1 MEKRPRKRIAGE
13 RWSVTSGDMSR
24 IAKIPVVIPEGVD
37 VQITDLGC
45 CIKVK
50 GPLGEMKRVFAPVVK
65 IVSKDGK
72 LTFEKTENS
81 NFGRMMLGTVS
92 SIVRS
97 MVKGVKEG
105 FEKKL
110 NILGVGY
117 GFSVKGQELTIVAG
131 YSSDV
136 IFHLPK
142 EVTAVAVK
150 TALTLT
156 SFNKEIL
163 GKTAAEIRAVRPPEP
178 YKGKGIRYDGEI
190 VRKKAGKSAAG
201 AGGAK

>member
-1 MEKRPRKRIAGE
+1 
-13 RWSVTSGDMSR
+13 MSR
-24 IAKIPVVIPEGVD
+24 IAKVPVVIPEGVD
-37 VQITDLGC
+37 VQLMDGGC
-45 CIKVK
+45 SIKVK
-50 GPLGEMKRVFAPVVK
+50 GPLGEMTKKFAQVVK
-65 IVSKDGK
+65 IVSSDGK

-81 NFGRMMLGTVS
+81 NFGAMMLGTVS

-117 GFSVKGQELTIVAG
+117 GFSVKGQELTIVCG
-131 YSSDV
+131 YSNDV
-136 IFHLPK
+136 IFQLPK
-142 EVTAVAVK
+142 EVKAVAVK
-150 TALTLT
+150 TALTLS

-163 GKTAAEIRAVRPPEP
+163 GKTAAEIRGVRPPEP

-190 VRKKAGKSAAG
+190 IRKKAGKSAAG
-201 AGGAK
+201 AGDAK

>member
-1 MEKRPRKRIAGE
+1 
-13 RWSVTSGDMSR
+13 MSR
-24 IAKIPVVIPEGVD
+24 IAKVPVVIPNGVE
-37 VQITDLGC
+37 VQLTDGGT

-50 GPLGEMKRVFAPVVK
+50 GPKGEMTKKFASVVK
-65 IVSKDGK
+65 VVSADGK

-81 NFGRMMLGTVS
+81 NFGKMMLGTIS

-97 MVKGVKEG
+97 MVKGVHEG

-117 GFSVKGQELTIVAG
+117 GFTVKGQELTVACG

-136 IFHLPK
+136 IFQLPK
-142 EVTAVAVK
+142 EVKAVAVK

-156 SFNKEIL
+156 SFDKEIL
-163 GKTAAEIRAVRPPEP
+163 GKTAAEIRALRPPEP

-201 AGGAK
+201 AGDAK